1 MVIKSDPVAPVE
13 MGDSANP
20 EVRDEEVIVDIKA
33 TVLMAY
39 GCDKA
44 RAGVSERRPYRNW
57 IECRH
62 SAENVA
68 VGRALGA
75 DIVKQEDELLL
86 RRSGVIAPYQ
96 RVFVEIVG
104 RQNSSARK

>member
-57 IECRH
+57 IECRRKIRFF
-62 SAENVA
+62 N
-68 VGRALGA
+68 
-75 DIVKQEDELLL
+75 
-86 RRSGVIAPYQ
+86 GVIHKS
-96 RVFVEIVG
+96 V
-104 RQNSSARK
+104 

>member
-62 SAENVA
+62 SAENV
-68 VGRALGA
+68 GA
-75 DIVKQEDELLL
+75 A
-86 RRSGVIAPYQ
+86 VIAPYQ